1 MAPFLLLGFLV
12 AGLLHSFVP
21 GKLYGKWLSGN
32 GLKSVLLSIAIG
44 VPLPLCSCG
53 VIPTAVSIR
62 RRGAS
67 KASTT
72 AFLIST
78 PQTGVDS
85 IAATWSV
92 LGLPFAVLRPLV
104 AMVTGLFG
112 GLAAGAV
119 DKDGSDERTE
129 TVPAAQEP
137 PEGFAARC
145 RETLRY
151 GFFEMMEDIGLW
163 LFIGLVVASLIT
175 VLVPDDFFV
184 SYSHSYILNL
194 FLILLVAAPMYVCAT
209 GSIPIAAAL
218 MLKGLSPGAALV
230 FLMAGPATNVAS
242 ILVLGK
248 TLGKKNLIVYLVSI
262 VLGAVFFGVLTDM
275 FLPAEWFALP
285 MASEGGACCHGGVSA
300 SVPWWQAASS
310 VILVCLIARALFV
323 RFGLGRRDSC
333 HDSCHGSCNNSCHD
347 SCHDSCHGSC
357 QDGCNDSC
365 NDGCNDSCND
375 SCHGS
380 RTTCNAGPAVTEY
393 SVRGMACS
401 HCVASVQ
408 SHLETLPGAISVS
421 VDLASGTARVEGAV
435 PPELVVSTVRS
446 LGYDCNI
453 AEK

>member
-1 MAPFLLLGFLV
+1 MQGFLSSFLFLLEEMAPFLLLGFLV

-119 DKDGSDERTE
+119 DKDGGDEPAE

-163 LFIGLVVASLIT
+163 LFIGLVVAALIT

-184 SYSHSYILNL
+184 SYSHSYLLNL

-310 VILVCLIARALFV
+310 VILACLIARALFV

-333 HDSCHGSCNNSCHD
+333 
-347 SCHDSCHGSC
+347 
-357 QDGCNDSC
+357 

-375 SCHGS
+375 SCQDGCNDGCHGSSHGS

-401 HCVASVQ
+401 HCVASVK

-446 LGYDCNI
+446 LGYDCDV